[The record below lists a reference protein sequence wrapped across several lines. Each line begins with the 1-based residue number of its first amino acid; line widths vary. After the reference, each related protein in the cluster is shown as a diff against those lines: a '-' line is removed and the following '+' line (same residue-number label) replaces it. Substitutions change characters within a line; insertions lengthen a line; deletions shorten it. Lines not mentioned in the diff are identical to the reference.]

1 MTAASG
7 SAGEPAAPDGGR
19 TRLLMFVNGFAMG
32 GTERHVVNLGRSLD
46 RSKFDI
52 HLACFRRWG
61 HFLEEIEESRLP
73 IWEYTIDSLHNR
85 QTLREQLRFA
95 RDLGRHRI
103 QIVHTYNFYPNVF
116 ALPAARLA
124 RAPRVVASIRD
135 TGVYQTSMQKR
146 VQRLVCRMAHCI
158 VVNAEAVR
166 QWLIEEGYE
175 RKKIV
180 VIRNGV
186 DLSRFERTGD
196 GRRLRQD
203 LGVPPRAPIVAVV
216 SRLHELKGLD
226 DFLAA
231 AAALAA
237 RHPEVRYLIV
247 GDRLAVKDGTV
258 VKEDA
263 YRASL
268 EGLARRLG
276 IADRVVFT
284 GFRLDIPQILQE
296 VAVSV
301 LPSLSEGLS
310 NFLLESMAAGVPVVA
325 TRVGGSPE
333 AVGDGETGLLV
344 PTRNAAALARA
355 IDALLTDHDLARR
368 MGQAGRRRMEE
379 RFSLEAMARAT
390 ERLYSSLLGRR
401 QFVED
406 GGAGTALKQATV

>member
-1 MTAASG
+1 M
-7 SAGEPAAPDGGR
+7 
-19 TRLLMFVNGFAMG
+19 
-32 GTERHVVNLGRSLD
+32 
-46 RSKFDI
+46 
-52 HLACFRRWG
+52 
-61 HFLEEIEESRLP
+61 
-73 IWEYTIDSLHNR
+73 
-85 QTLREQLRFA
+85 
-95 RDLGRHRI
+95 
-103 QIVHTYNFYPNVF
+103 
-116 ALPAARLA
+116 
-124 RAPRVVASIRD
+124 
-135 TGVYQTSMQKR
+135 
-146 VQRLVCRMAHCI
+146 
-158 VVNAEAVR
+158 
-166 QWLIEEGYE
+166 
-175 RKKIV
+175 
-180 VIRNGV
+180 
-186 DLSRFERTGD
+186 
-196 GRRLRQD
+196 
-203 LGVPPRAPIVAVV
+203 PPRAAIVAVV

-226 DFLAA
+226 DFLEA

-355 IDALLTDHDLARR
+355 IDALLTDRDLARR

-406 GGAGTALKQATV
+406 GGAGTALKQAAV